1 MEKEEDLKYIKDF
14 SKITVSSICRDLG
27 INRQNL
33 LNGRASTKNTKKVRK
48 KIEEKLKHIEREFEE
63 WEK

>member
-48 KIEEKLKHIEREFEE
+48 KIEEKLEHIERGIEE

>member
-1 MEKEEDLKYIKDF
+1 MEKEEDLKYIKNF

-48 KIEEKLKHIEREFEE
+48 KIEEKLEHIEREFEE

>member
-1 MEKEEDLKYIKDF
+1 MEIEEDLKYIKDF

-48 KIEEKLKHIEREFEE
+48 KIEEKLKHIERGFEE
-63 WEK
+63 WKK